1 MPVYYSYRRWS
12 TPDQSLGD
20 SDRRQID
27 GARQR
32 AGELGAVLDDS
43 YCDPGISGFRAKHI
57 KKGALGRFLAA
68 RGAVSAP
75 RLPGDYLQVE
85 DQDRLDD
92 GGDWRFHDLR
102 RDYQPR
108 HHLDIKRQL
117 FVAQSCGDRPCC

>member
-1 MPVYYSYRRWS
+1 MYKSWGFLFGRDEMPVYYSYRRWS

-68 RGAVSAP
+68 ARGEGESN
-75 RLPGDYLQVE
+75 RRILPGDYLGVE
-85 DQDRLDD
+85 DQD
-92 GGDWRFHDLR
+92 
-102 RDYQPR
+102 
-108 HHLDIKRQL
+108 
-117 FVAQSCGDRPCC
+117 